1 MTPFKEISTRLGP
14 ALLIALL
21 AAAPV
26 GAEEGVLR
34 LPRQTPKVGYAPTEF
49 SLSDTSGQT
58 VNLSDF
64 TGMVIL
70 LSFWSCYTD
79 SCFSAVT
86 VLQDF
91 IKEFGTEKF
100 VIPTVCSEVPDPLAA
115 DNYSGLLNR
124 CSVGQVILVDKDREV
139 QEIYNLKKMPAAFL
153 IGSDYRIHEVVNNT
167 SRLREPGFRKKI
179 AELVEKSGEGEQPS
193 RP

>member
-1 MTPFKEISTRLGP
+1 MMSFKEISTRLGT

-21 AAAPV
+21 AAAPAA
-26 GAEEGVLR
+26 AEEGVLR

-49 SLSDTSGQT
+49 SLPDTSGQT

-139 QEIYNLKKMPAAFL
+139 QEIYNLQKMPAAFL
-153 IGSDYRIHEVVNNT
+153 IGSDYRIHEVVKNT

-179 AELVEKSGEGEQPS
+179 AELVEKSGKNEQPS
-193 RP
+193 GP